1 MSIKR
6 RMFRGNNNESNGRI
20 AFPAK
25 VADFVALMKPR
36 VMSLSV
42 FTAFV
47 GMMIAPGSLPNLTAA
62 TAMIAIAFGA
72 GGAGALNMW
81 YDAALDAT
89 MSRTSRRPVPAGR
102 LSSNEALGFGIVV
115 SVGSVALLGF
125 ATNALAAGLLA
136 FTIFFYA
143 VIYTMWLKRAT
154 PQNIVIGGA
163 AGAIPPMIGW
173 AAVAGNLGFESAV
186 LFLIIFLWTPPHFW
200 ALALFK
206 SDDYETANIPMMP
219 IVAGFKS
226 TRRQIFVYSLLLAP
240 VGVLPWAI
248 GTATAF
254 YGVSAVVLGA
264 MFVRRAYAVLATEAD
279 DLSMN
284 SEKSLFRFS
293 VVYLFLIFVELL
305 FDNWVIRPILAA
317 VA

>member
-1 MSIKR
+1 MSVKR
-6 RMFRGNNNESNGRI
+6 RVFRGNRIESNGRI
-20 AFPAK
+20 AFAAK
-25 VADFVALMKPR
+25 AVDFVALMKPR
-36 VMSLSV
+36 VMSLAV

-47 GMMIAPGSLPNLTAA
+47 GMMMAPGTLPPLAAA

-72 GGAGALNMW
+72 GGAGSLNMW
-81 YDAALDAT
+81 YDAAIDAT

-102 LSSNEALGFGIVV
+102 LSSGEALGFGLVV
-115 SVGSVALLGF
+115 SAGSVALLGF

-163 AGAIPPMIGW
+163 AGAIPPVIGW

-219 IVAGFKS
+219 IVAGFQS

-240 VGVLPWAI
+240 AGVLPWAI
-248 GTATAF
+248 GPASAF
-254 YGVSAVVLGA
+254 YGLGAALLGA
-264 MFVRRAYAVLATEAD
+264 MFVRRAYAVLATDAD
-279 DLSMN
+279 DVSMN
-284 SEKSLFRFS
+284 SERTLFRFS
-293 VVYLFLIFVELL
+293 IVYLFLIFVELL
-305 FDNWVIRPILAA
+305 FDDWVIRPILAT
-317 VA
+317 VG